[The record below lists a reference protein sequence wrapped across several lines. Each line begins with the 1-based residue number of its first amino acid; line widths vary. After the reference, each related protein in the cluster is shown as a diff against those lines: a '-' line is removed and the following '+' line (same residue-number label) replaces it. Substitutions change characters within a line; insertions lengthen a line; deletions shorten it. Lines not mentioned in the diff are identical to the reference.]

1 MLLSTG
7 QTSNNRVVLRKHA
20 ADEAEERRL
29 AGLQPGDRRQPGTGG
44 PDERQPDLLQRVA
57 QPVGR
62 PRVVADELRP
72 SLGADALRAGRDPAD
87 EPAHPHP
94 EPDRRAASREVGDGA
109 FVATV
114 DAMCATLAGG
124 TACGPA
130 GDEEPE
136 GDPFLG
142 DGDLGETQPF
152 EMGQERRKAHATTPR
167 PRRQQPNR
175 TAQGLRRKAAR
186 SDHRKSA
193 RPNPLW
199 CLSAT
204 EEYS

>member
-94 EPDRRAASREVGDGA
+94 EPDRRAASREVDDDA

-114 DAMCATLAGG
+114 DTMCATLAGG
-124 TACGPA
+124 TAVVNTQKHDGCGIGCGP
-130 GDEEPE
+130 
-136 GDPFLG
+136 
-142 DGDLGETQPF
+142 
-152 EMGQERRKAHATTPR
+152 
-167 PRRQQPNR
+167 
-175 TAQGLRRKAAR
+175 
-186 SDHRKSA
+186 S
-193 RPNPLW
+193 
-199 CLSAT
+199 
-204 EEYS
+204 

>member
-1 MLLSTG
+1 
-7 QTSNNRVVLRKHA
+7 
-20 ADEAEERRL
+20 
-29 AGLQPGDRRQPGTGG
+29 
-44 PDERQPDLLQRVA
+44 
-57 QPVGR
+57 VGR
-62 PRVVADELRP
+62 PRVVADEPRP

-124 TACGPA
+124 TA
-130 GDEEPE
+130 
-136 GDPFLG
+136 
-142 DGDLGETQPF
+142 
-152 EMGQERRKAHATTPR
+152 
-167 PRRQQPNR
+167 
-175 TAQGLRRKAAR
+175 QGLRRKAAR

>member
-72 SLGADALRAGRDPAD
+72 SLGADALRAGRDPARRTSA
-87 EPAHPHP
+87 PAP
-94 EPDRRAASREVGDGA
+94 GA
-109 FVATV
+109 
-114 DAMCATLAGG
+114 
-124 TACGPA
+124 
-130 GDEEPE
+130 
-136 GDPFLG
+136 
-142 DGDLGETQPF
+142 
-152 EMGQERRKAHATTPR
+152 
-167 PRRQQPNR
+167 
-175 TAQGLRRKAAR
+175 
-186 SDHRKSA
+186 
-193 RPNPLW
+193 
-199 CLSAT
+199 
-204 EEYS
+204 